1 MMVNGRFSGL
11 NLLNQFFRLVNTVGN
26 RRDVYKRQIESTPDT
41 ITTPLK
47 LLKIRMA
54 VRDGKIMRLEIS
66 MAPIILIPI
75 TIVTAV
81 KTAIRTL

>member
-1 MMVNGRFSGL
+1 M
-11 NLLNQFFRLVNTVGN
+11 
-26 RRDVYKRQIESTPDT
+26 IESTPDT

-47 LLKIRMA
+47 LLKSRMA

>member
-1 MMVNGRFSGL
+1 M
-11 NLLNQFFRLVNTVGN
+11 
-26 RRDVYKRQIESTPDT
+26 IESTPDT